1 MCGIL
6 GFASDQVVKNC
17 NKILDGAE
25 LLNHRG
31 PDDSGDWLSED
42 GRIGFAHRRLSIVDL
57 TNRGRQPMTDFNN
70 RFTIV
75 FNGEIYNYPELFAKF
90 SSKGYKF
97 NSKTDT
103 EVILAAYQE
112 WGEDCTSHLNGMF
125 SFAIFD
131 SINNTLFLSRDRAGE
146 KPLFYGFNE
155 GVLLFSSE
163 IKAILYDQSI
173 KRIVNS
179 DSLDFYLSMG
189 FIPGER
195 SIFKNIKKL
204 PAASSLLFNLESKK
218 IKVWKY
224 WRPFNYQSSE
234 NSLNS
239 LSESE
244 LLDKFEDLLEESVKK
259 QMVADVDVGVLL
271 SGGVDSSLI
280 TAMACRNSDRVKT
293 FTVGFPGF
301 SKLDERGH
309 ARLISKHFNT
319 DHTELAAEEINSD
332 LLIKLASQFDEPII
346 DSSMLP
352 TYLLC
357 ELVQKHCKVVLGG
370 DGADEL
376 FGGYEHHSRMLWMK
390 DNLNFIP
397 KVFKSSIS
405 SFSKMILPH
414 GFKGKNWLQNLDV
427 DFQNEVP
434 LIASYF
440 DVQARKNLMRHVN
453 VDWETSSEGYF
464 QKINLHNGDIL
475 ERSLH
480 MDFTNYL
487 AEDILV
493 KVDRASMINSLEV
506 RSPFLDKNI
515 IEFAFNEVPSHLK
528 ANSKDKKIFLKQLSS
543 RILPSQFDRLRK
555 QGFDIPINDWLKKG
569 PLRDFFYNVLLDPQ
583 TIFDKK
589 IVKKLLRYQDMGF
602 NNGERLFSLVM
613 FELWRREYKVSF

>member
-1 MCGIL
+1 MCGFL

-31 PDDSGDWLSED
+31 PDDSGDWLSAN

-234 NSLNS
+234 NNLNS
-239 LSESE
+239 LSESG

-309 ARLISKHFNT
+309 ARLIAKHFNT

-376 FGGYEHHSRMLWMK
+376 FGGYEHYSRMLWMK

-405 SFSKMILPH
+405 SFSTMILPH

-427 DFQNEVP
+427 DFQNEIP

-453 VDWETSSEGYF
+453 EDWETSSEGYF

-515 IEFAFNEVPSHLK
+515 IEFAFNEVPSNLK

-543 RILPSQFDRLRK
+543 RILPPQFDRIRK
-555 QGFDIPINDWLKKG
+555 QGFDIPINDWLKTG

-589 IVKKLLRYQDMGF
+589 IVKKLLRYQDIGL
-602 NNGERLFSLVM
+602 NNGERLFALVM

>member
-31 PDDSGDWLSED
+31 PDDSGDWLSAD

-189 FIPGER
+189 FIPGEKC
-195 SIFKNIKKL
+195 IFKNIKKL

-234 NSLNS
+234 NNLNS
-239 LSESE
+239 LSEPE
-244 LLDKFEDLLEESVKK
+244 LLDKFEDFLEESVKK

-301 SKLDERGH
+301 NKLDERGH
-309 ARLISKHFNT
+309 ARLIAKHFNT

-376 FGGYEHHSRMLWMK
+376 FGGYEHYSRMLWMK

-397 KVFKSSIS
+397 KVFKSVIS
-405 SFSKMILPH
+405 SFSTMTLPH

-427 DFQNEVP
+427 DFQNEIP

-440 DVQARKNLMRHVN
+440 DVHARKNLMRHVN
-453 VDWETSSEGYF
+453 EDWDTSSEGYF
-464 QKINLHNGDIL
+464 QKINLQNGDIL
-475 ERSLH
+475 KRSLH

-493 KVDRASMINSLEV
+493 KVDRTSMINSLEV

-543 RILPSQFDRLRK
+543 RILPPQFDRLRK

-589 IVKKLLRYQDMGF
+589 IVKKLLRYQDIGL
-602 NNGERLFSLVM
+602 NNGERLFALVM

>member
-31 PDDSGDWLSED
+31 PDDSGDWLSAD

-234 NSLNS
+234 NNLNS
-239 LSESE
+239 LSEPE
-244 LLDKFEDLLEESVKK
+244 LLDKFEDFLEESVKK

-309 ARLISKHFNT
+309 ARLIAKHFNT

-376 FGGYEHHSRMLWMK
+376 FGGYEHYSRMLWMK

-405 SFSKMILPH
+405 SFSTMILPH

-427 DFQNEVP
+427 DFQNEIP

-440 DVQARKNLMRHVN
+440 DVQLRKNLMRHVN
-453 VDWETSSEGYF
+453 EDWETSSEGYF
-464 QKINLHNGDIL
+464 QKTNLHNGDIL

-493 KVDRASMINSLEV
+493 KVDRTSMINSLEV

-528 ANSKDKKIFLKQLSS
+528 ANSKDKKIFLKQLSN
-543 RILPSQFDRLRK
+543 RILPPQFDRLRK
-555 QGFDIPINDWLKKG
+555 QGFVIPINDWLKKG

-589 IVKKLLRYQDMGF
+589 IVKKLLRYQDIGL
-602 NNGERLFSLVM
+602 NNGERLFALVM

>member
-31 PDDSGDWLSED
+31 PDDSGDWLSAD

-189 FIPGER
+189 FIPGEKC
-195 SIFKNIKKL
+195 IFKNIKKL

-234 NSLNS
+234 NNLNS

-301 SKLDERGH
+301 NKLDERGH
-309 ARLISKHFNT
+309 ARLIAKHFNT

-376 FGGYEHHSRMLWMK
+376 FGGYEHYSRMLWMK

-397 KVFKSSIS
+397 KVFKSVIS
-405 SFSKMILPH
+405 SFSTMTLPH

-427 DFQNEVP
+427 DFQNEIP

-440 DVQARKNLMRHVN
+440 DVHARKNLMRHVN
-453 VDWETSSEGYF
+453 EDWDTSSEGYF
-464 QKINLHNGDIL
+464 QKINLQNGDIL
-475 ERSLH
+475 KRSLH

-493 KVDRASMINSLEV
+493 KVDRTSMINSLEV

-543 RILPSQFDRLRK
+543 RILPPQFDRLRK

-589 IVKKLLRYQDMGF
+589 IVKKLLRYQDIGL
-602 NNGERLFSLVM
+602 NNGERLFALVM

>member
-1 MCGIL
+1 M
-6 GFASDQVVKNC
+6 S
-17 NKILDGAE
+17 
-25 LLNHRG
+25 
-31 PDDSGDWLSED
+31 
-42 GRIGFAHRRLSIVDL
+42 
-57 TNRGRQPMTDFNN
+57 DFNN

-189 FIPGER
+189 FIPGEKC
-195 SIFKNIKKL
+195 IFKNIKKL

-234 NSLNS
+234 NNLNS

-301 SKLDERGH
+301 NKLDERGH
-309 ARLISKHFNT
+309 ARLIAKHFNT

-376 FGGYEHHSRMLWMK
+376 FGGYEHYSRMLWMK

-397 KVFKSSIS
+397 KVFKSVIS
-405 SFSKMILPH
+405 SFSTMTLPH

-427 DFQNEVP
+427 DFQNEIP

-440 DVQARKNLMRHVN
+440 DVHARKNLMRHVN
-453 VDWETSSEGYF
+453 EDWDTSSEGYF
-464 QKINLHNGDIL
+464 QKINLQNGDIL
-475 ERSLH
+475 KRSLH

-493 KVDRASMINSLEV
+493 KVDRTSMINSLEV

-543 RILPSQFDRLRK
+543 RILPPQFDRLRK

-589 IVKKLLRYQDMGF
+589 IVKKLLRYQDIGL
-602 NNGERLFSLVM
+602 NNGERLFALVM

>member
-1 MCGIL
+1 MCGFL

-31 PDDSGDWLSED
+31 PDDSGDWLSAD

-90 SSKGYKF
+90 SAKGYKF

-189 FIPGER
+189 FIPGEKC
-195 SIFKNIKKL
+195 IFKNIKKL

-234 NSLNS
+234 NNLNS
-239 LSESE
+239 LSEPE
-244 LLDKFEDLLEESVKK
+244 LLDKFEDFLEESVKK

-301 SKLDERGH
+301 NKLDERGH
-309 ARLISKHFNT
+309 ARLIAKHFNT

-376 FGGYEHHSRMLWMK
+376 FGGYEHYSRMLWMK

-397 KVFKSSIS
+397 KVFKSAIS
-405 SFSKMILPH
+405 SFSTMALPL

-427 DFQNEVP
+427 DFQNEIP

-440 DVQARKNLMRHVN
+440 DVHARKNLMRHVN
-453 VDWETSSEGYF
+453 EDWDTSSEGYF
-464 QKINLHNGDIL
+464 QKINLQNGDIL
-475 ERSLH
+475 KRSLH

-493 KVDRASMINSLEV
+493 KVDRTSMINSLEV

-543 RILPSQFDRLRK
+543 RILPPQFDRLRK

-589 IVKKLLRYQDMGF
+589 IVKKLLRYQDIGL
-602 NNGERLFSLVM
+602 NNGERLFALVM